1 MLGGILLTVKAFAV
15 ALANSLITKGIDK
28 ETAVKNVL
36 KITRSLSEDD
46 YKEIASYNGPE
57 DFIPLTE
64 ALTKLIDD
72 EKRAEIIR
80 EVSAQPVISDANVAT
95 KQINVVPS
103 TPTADYMAQT
113 REMDAILYKPQKSA
127 PTPSLEDTRE
137 VDVKVY
143 NGSKNKSGA
152 NLNET
157 KEMDAVVYK
166 PKAKAA
172 PANLEETK
180 QIEAIVNKPQ
190 AKKAPASM
198 EETRQNIPVKTP
210 PKKSGQPSTA
220 ETRQIKTTPQNNVQH
235 NTASNEVVRPHYT
248 EFKKTKLTPRGAN
261 FFWTIF
267 AITLPLT
274 ALAVIAYFGIF
285 ALCMISVAALIV
297 GCFILVCAIV
307 IAASLACL
315 ISIIYGITQM
325 FVSFGIGLYEI
336 GVGVVVCGVAMIA
349 SVLVYLLATRVLPY
363 LMKQLLAFN
372 RHTLNQIPMLVDR
385 ARKECNKL

>member
-57 DFIPLTE
+57 DFVPLTE

-80 EVSAQPVISDANVAT
+80 EVSAQPVISDVNVDT
-95 KQINVVPS
+95 KQITVVSS

-113 REMDAILYKPQKSA
+113 REMDAILYKPEKSTPA
-127 PTPSLEDTRE
+127 PSMEDTRD
-137 VDVKVY
+137 VDVKVFKP
-143 NGSKNKSGA
+143 GQKPAASME
-152 NLNET
+152 ET
-157 KEMDAVVYK
+157 REIDVK
-166 PKAKAA
+166 PYVPAKKAA
-172 PANLEETK
+172 ASLEETK

-190 AKKAPASM
+190 AKRAPASM
-198 EETRQNIPVKTP
+198 EATRQNIPVKAP
-210 PKKSGQPSTA
+210 VRSAPQQAA
-220 ETRQIKTTPQNNVQH
+220 EKTRQIKAVPAGAPQPPAAPD
-235 NTASNEVVRPHYT
+235 TSRPHYT
-248 EFKKTKLTPRGAN
+248 EYKKTKLTPRAAN
-261 FFWTIF
+261 IFWTI
-267 AITLPLT
+267 AVLASPLI
-274 ALAVIAYFGIF
+274 ALALIAYFGIF
-285 ALCMISVAALIV
+285 ALCIVSVIALIV
-297 GCFILVCAIV
+297 VCFILVCGIV

-336 GVGVVVCGVAMIA
+336 GVGVVVCGLAMVA

-363 LMKQLLAFN
+363 LLKQLVAFH
-372 RHTLNQIPMLVDR
+372 RHTWSQIPGLVDR
-385 ARKECNKL
+385 AREECNRL